1 MEEELEGG
9 SLDIKDAANSGPDIE
24 TLTKELNE
32 IKRKFGIIKTPSM
45 QSTFLQKQMAWFQ
58 KHFNVPADF
67 AGACHVIQQLFNT
80 ADIKPF
86 LRTSAIVVGSNGEQP
101 LYIFD
106 GGEC

>member
-1 MEEELEGG
+1 MEGELEGG

-45 QSTFLQKQMAWFQ
+45 QSTFLQKNMAWFQ
-58 KHFNVPADF
+58 KHFNIPADF
-67 AGACHVIQQLFNT
+67 AGACRVIQQIVNAT
-80 ADIKPF
+80 DIKPF
-86 LRTSAIVVGSNGEQP
+86 LRTSDFVGTNGEQP
-101 LYIFD
+101 IYIFD

>member
-9 SLDIKDAANSGPDIE
+9 SLDIKDAKNSGPDIE

-45 QSTFLQKQMAWFQ
+45 KSTFLQKQMAWFQ

-67 AGACHVIQQLFNT
+67 AGACRVIEQLFNAT
-80 ADIKPF
+80 DIQHF
-86 LRTSAIVVGSNGEQP
+86 LRKEAGVIGVPTV
-101 LYIFD
+101 YIFD